1 MNWNAFNLISP
12 AISKTKKRVFPFKF
26 KEWLNL
32 VIISSLAKT
41 GSNFTSFNYGSD
53 ISSGSVNQ
61 NFSEALRE
69 GIKKYWVIGG
79 IIFFILFVLI
89 SVLNYIQSVFSFI
102 FIENLVENK
111 KAKYTFKKNNSK
123 GVSLF
128 LFNFIFSVISLILIA
143 ALVSPY
149 IYYLMKA
156 EPVIQSIGIPYLLFS
171 VFAFVIY
178 FIFLSLLFLI
188 ISDFVVPYMYKKEVS
203 VSSGLKQ
210 IWKVMT
216 KHKKE
221 SFVYLFSKIL
231 LSLVVGFIILIIFLI
246 ALVALALSA
255 LVFLLVG
262 WLIFQLIGG
271 FSVLVILGAL
281 IALILVIIFI
291 VAVFLA
297 IMPLSVFL
305 EYFALMNFEKL
316 TKLKIINF

>member
-12 AISKTKKRVFPFKF
+12 AIGKTKKRISPFKF

-32 VIISSLAKT
+32 AIISSLAKT

-61 NFSEALRE
+61 NFSEAFRE

-79 IIFFILFVLI
+79 IIFFILFALI
-89 SVLNYIQSVFSFI
+89 SVINYIQSVFSFI

-143 ALVSPY
+143 ALASPY
-149 IYYLMKA
+149 VYYLMKS
-156 EPVIQSIGIPYLLFS
+156 EPVIASIGIPYLLFS
-171 VFAFVIY
+171 IFAFVVY
-178 FIFLSLLFLI
+178 FLFLSLLFLI

-203 VSSGLKQ
+203 VSVGLKQ
-210 IWKVMT
+210 IWKAIS

-221 SFVYLFSKIL
+221 SFVYLVSKIVL
-231 LSLVVGFIILIIFLI
+231 GFVVGFMVLIFFVIALI
-246 ALVALALSA
+246 ALVLVALIFFLIGLLIFKLVGGLGI
-255 LVFLLVG
+255 LVFLG
-262 WLIFQLIGG
+262 I
-271 FSVLVILGAL
+271 L
-281 IALILVIIFI
+281 IALILIIILIVLVFI
-291 VAVFLA
+291 AV
-297 IMPLSVFL
+297 MPFSVFL